1 MSPAQTPV
9 PPAASTSSS
18 AEPHAE
24 SPSSSAG
31 DLLRRFW
38 PFLAVAIFAGAL
50 VVLHRELA
58 AYRFGDIRR
67 SLQAVSPDALA
78 LSVVITAL
86 RMPCSPATTPA
97 ALRYVGSRLPLP
109 RVAFGSFIAYAFSQT
124 LGFPLLTG
132 GSVRYRLWSAWG
144 LRASCVTSSAP
155 GTGSA

>member
-9 PPAASTSSS
+9 PPSASTSPS
-18 AEPHAE
+18 AE
-24 SPSSSAG
+24 SPPDESRAGGPG

-67 SLQAVSPDALA
+67 SLRAVSPNALA
-78 LSVVITAL
+78 LSALITAL
-86 RMPCSPATTPA
+86 AYAVLPGYDAA

-132 GSVRYRLWSAWG
+132 GSVR
-144 LRASCVTSSAP
+144 
-155 GTGSA
+155 